1 MMDKR
6 YEELYEKRA
15 RALVARMTVEEKA
28 SQLSYQAPAIPR
40 LGIPAYNWWNEGLH
54 GVARA
59 GVATMFPQAVG
70 LAATFDPAALRQAGH
85 ITGLE
90 ARIKY
95 NAASRHNDRSIYKGL
110 TLWSPNINI
119 YRDPR
124 WGRGHET
131 YGEDPVLTAVCGE
144 NFIRGIQEGG
154 DERYLLAAACAKHLA
169 VHSGPEGSRHGFDSK
184 VSRFDLC
191 DTYLPAF
198 EWCVKRAEVEGVM
211 GAYNMINGIPS
222 CAHPLIQ
229 EVLRE
234 KWGFSGYF
242 VSDCGALADMH
253 QFCLYTHTAVESAA
267 AALKAG
273 CDLNCG
279 NVYLSVLEA
288 FNEGLITEEEIDRSA
303 VRVMATRMKLG
314 LFDEDCPYHKETDY
328 LKVECESHREAAYLA
343 AAESV
348 VLLKNNGA
356 LPLARGIRT
365 LGVIG
370 PNAASIRAL
379 EGNYNGTSSR
389 YVTVLQ
395 GLQQAAGE
403 DLRVLYAQGC
413 PLYQQVIAGCAEPK
427 DGFSEALSVAE
438 HSDAVVMVMGL
449 DSSIE
454 GEEGDANNEYGAGD
468 KSSLA
473 LPGLQQELLE
483 EVCKVGKPVILV
495 VLAGGALDLSWAAE
509 NVDAVLYGWY
519 PGSEGGR
526 AIADIL
532 FGRVNPS
539 GRTPVTFYRSL
550 EDIPAFEDYGMAGRT
565 YRYLTKKPLYP
576 FGYGL
581 SYTQFAYGE
590 PEISGDFGDGRV
602 LVSVEVKNVGRHY
615 GDHAVE
621 IYATYGRERYTA
633 PRAKLCGFG
642 RVGGLAAGESRVV
655 DIPVEREAVLLTA
668 EDGSRYFPE
677 TLRLG
682 VYADSEEAAHSV

>member
-1 MMDKR
+1 M
-6 YEELYEKRA
+6 EEKYKAEYEKRA
-15 RALVARMTVEEKA
+15 QALVAQMTLEERA
-28 SQLSYQAPAIPR
+28 SQLSYEAPAIPR

-70 LAATFDPAALRQAGH
+70 LAASFDPETLREAGH

-95 NAASRHNDRSIYKGL
+95 NAASRQGDRGIYKGL

-131 YGEDPVLTAVCGE
+131 YGEDPILTAICGE
-144 NFIRGIQEGG
+144 NFVRGIQDGEDG
-154 DERYLLAAACAKHLA
+154 RYRMAAACLKHLA
-169 VHSGPEGSRHGFDSK
+169 VHSGPEGIRHGFNSK
-184 VSRFDLC
+184 VSDFDLY

-198 EWCVKRAEVEGVM
+198 HWCVKRADVEGVM
-211 GAYNMINGIPS
+211 GAYNMINGIPC
-222 CAHPLIQ
+222 CANPLIE

-242 VSDCGALADMH
+242 VSDCGALSDMH
-253 QFCLYTHTAVESAA
+253 EFCLYTHTAVESAA

-279 NVYLSVLEA
+279 NVYLSVWEA
-288 FNEGLITEEEIDRSA
+288 YNEGLVTEEEITRSA
-303 VRVMATRMKLG
+303 VRLMETRMRLG
-314 LFDEDCPYHKETDY
+314 LFDEDCAYHKETDY
-328 LKVECESHREAAYLA
+328 LKVESPAHREAAYRA
-343 AAESV
+343 AAKSV
-348 VLLKNNGA
+348 VMLKNDGV
-356 LPLARGIRT
+356 LPLKGQKVI
-365 LGVIG
+365 GVIG

-395 GLQQAAGE
+395 GIQQAAGE
-403 DLRVLYAQGC
+403 ESRILYAAGC
-413 PLYQQVIAGCAEPK
+413 PLYKKTLVGGAKPG
-427 DGFSEALSVAE
+427 DGFAEAVSVAE
-438 HSDAVVMVMGL
+438 SSDVVVMVMGL

-468 KSSLA
+468 KATLK
-473 LPGLQQELLE
+473 LPGLQMELLE
-483 EVCKVGKPVILV
+483 RVKETGKPIVLV
-495 VLAGGALDLSWAAE
+495 VLAGGAMDLTWADE
-509 NVDAVLYGWY
+509 NVNAILCGWY

-550 EDIPAFEDYGMAGRT
+550 SDIPAFEDYGMAGRT
-565 YRYLTKKPLYP
+565 YRYLTKTPLYP

-581 SYTQFAYGE
+581 SYTTFSFGE
-590 PEISGDFGDGRV
+590 PEISGDFGEGRV
-602 LVSVEVKNVGRHY
+602 LLSVEAENTGSIP
-615 GDHAVE
+615 GDCVVQ
-621 IYATYGRERYTA
+621 IYATYQKERYIT
-633 PRAKLCGFG
+633 PRCKLCAFG
-642 RVGGLAAGESRVV
+642 RTGVLAPGEKRRLE
-655 DIPVEREAVLLTA
+655 IPVERDAVLLTG
-668 EDGSRYFPE
+668 EDGQWYFPE
-677 TLRLG
+677 TVRLG
-682 VYADSEEAAHSV
+682 VYADSEEAAKAGK